1 MIAQADIRHMPLPD
15 KIALLEA
22 LWTDL
27 SSEPGQVEIPQW
39 HKDILDERLQAAERG
54 DVEIIDW
61 EMAKEQIRNLIR

>member
-1 MIAQADIRHMPLPD
+1 MIAQSDIWHMPLAD
-15 KIALLEA
+15 KIALLEP

-27 SSEPGQVEIPQW
+27 SSEPEQVKIPQW
-39 HKDILDERLQAAERG
+39 HKVILDERLQAPERG

>member
-1 MIAQADIRHMPLPD
+1 MIAQSDIWHMPLAD

-27 SSEPGQVEIPQW
+27 SSEPEQVEIPQW
-39 HKDILDERLQAAERG
+39 HKVILDERLQAPERG

>member
-1 MIAQADIRHMPLPD
+1 MIAQADIRQMPLPD
-15 KIALLEA
+15 RLALLEA

-27 SSEPGQVEIPQW
+27 SSEPEQVEIPQW
-39 HKDILDERLQAAERG
+39 HKDILDERLQATERG

>member
-27 SSEPGQVEIPQW
+27 STEPEQVEIPQW

>member
-39 HKDILDERLQAAERG
+39 HKDILDERLQAVERG

-61 EMAKEQIRNLIR
+61 EMAKEQIHNLIR